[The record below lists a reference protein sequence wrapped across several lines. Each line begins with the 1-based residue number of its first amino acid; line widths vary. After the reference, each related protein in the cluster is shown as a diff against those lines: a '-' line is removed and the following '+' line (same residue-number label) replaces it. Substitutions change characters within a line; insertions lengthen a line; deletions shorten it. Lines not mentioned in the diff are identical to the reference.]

1 MHNADS
7 SENLISIREAYHQ
20 AKFRF
25 VSPNAGSCSCNNW
38 FLGINYRESWERNKP
53 SMKIEFNSPF
63 IIQIYS
69 EVSLVGT
76 LKDDFFI
83 RSKLD
88 THNPPF
94 SESKDIPSVR

>member
-69 EVSLVGT
+69 EVSSVGT
-76 LKDDFFI
+76 LKDDFFYSKQI
-83 RSKLD
+83 RH
-88 THNPPF
+88 TQPTF
-94 SESKDIPSVR
+94 